1 MILRVTVDKALY
13 ISMLLSLCLLWSAQ
27 PLAAEVYRYSGVD
40 RVVVIGDVHGAHEE
54 LVTLLQGTG
63 LVDEELRW
71 SGGDAHLVSLGD
83 LLDRGDY
90 GRQVMDLVMRLSA
103 EAEAAGGA
111 VHMVHGNHEAMNLT
125 GDLRYVSRGDYAQ
138 FGAEQVGDLPP
149 GFFERR
155 DALAP
160 DGKYGAWLLQ
170 LPVAVV
176 VNDTLFIHGG
186 VSPLLEGMSLQT
198 LNEQARGD
206 IRRFADGWHTLL
218 EAGIVAD
225 SDGFR
230 TIIQRA
236 AALDED
242 AAPEV
247 RAAAEAITS
256 AAEGLPFIP
265 DGPLWYRGNSLC
277 HAYIETEPTARVLEQ
292 LGAARVAIGHTPTR
306 GRRITSRLDGRV
318 LRVDTGMNVAV
329 YEGRPSALVLENGVA
344 RAWYAGEG
352 YADVEIAPHR
362 EWERPYGMSDAA
374 MESFLRTADV
384 IALEDSPQTGV
395 QRVLLEQDGRRLEAV
410 FNTVDTAP
418 GLESRRW
425 RRAGD
430 RAERFGYEIAAY
442 QVDRLLELGMVPVTV
457 ERQIGDARGS
467 LRLWIPSSFSE
478 QQRQAEQIPFTGHCD
493 LAGQYQLMSAFDVLI
508 LNAGHDLGT
517 LRYDEDWHLWL
528 VDQSRAFGV
537 ASDVPSMLRNSELVL
552 TPQMADALT
561 AITTENVA
569 PLAAYLHP
577 RQLEALVTRA
587 RQLQALR

>member
-1 MILRVTVDKALY
+1 MKLRSLTDKILY
-13 ISMLLSLCLLWSAQ
+13 ISSLFALCLLWSAQ
-27 PLAAEVYRYSGVD
+27 PIAAEVHRYSDVD

-63 LVDEELRW
+63 LVDAELRW

-90 GRQVMDLVMRLSA
+90 GRQVMDLLMRLGA
-103 EAEAAGGA
+103 EAAAAGGA
-111 VHMVHGNHEAMNLT
+111 VHVVQGNHEAMNLT

-138 FGAEQVGDLPP
+138 FGTEQAGEFPA

-155 DALAP
+155 EALAP
-160 DGKYGAWLLQ
+160 DGKYGAWLVQ
-170 LPVAVV
+170 LPVAVI

-186 VSPLLEGMSLQT
+186 VSPLLEGLSLET
-198 LNEQARGD
+198 LNERARGD

-218 EAGIVAD
+218 EAGVVTD

-230 TIIQRA
+230 TIIERA
-236 AALDED
+236 AALGEE
-242 AAPEV
+242 ATPEA

-256 AAEGLPFIP
+256 AVDGLPFIP

-292 LGAARVAIGHTPTR
+292 LGATRVAVGHTPTR
-306 GRRITSRLDGRV
+306 GRRITSRLEGRV
-318 LRVDTGMNVAV
+318 LRVDTGMNVAA
-329 YEGRPSALVLENGVA
+329 YEGRPAALVLENGA
-344 RAWYAGEG
+344 ASAWYAGEG
-352 YADVEIAPHR
+352 EAEITVAPHR
-362 EWERPYGMSDAA
+362 EWDRPYGMSDAA
-374 MESFLRTADV
+374 LEAFLRTAEV
-384 IALEDSPQTGV
+384 TALEDSGESGV
-395 QRVLLEQDGRRLEAV
+395 HRVVLEQDGRRLDAV
-410 FNTVDTAP
+410 FNTVDTSP

-425 RRAGD
+425 RRSGD

-457 ERQIGDARGS
+457 ERRIGDARGS

-508 LNAGHDLGT
+508 LNADHDLAT
-517 LRYDEDWHLWL
+517 LRYDEDWRLWL

-537 ASDVPSMLRNSELVL
+537 ASDVPAMLRNSELAL
-552 TPQMADALT
+552 TPQMADALG
-561 AITTENVA
+561 AITTESVA
-569 PLAAYLHP
+569 PLASYLHP

-587 RQLQALR
+587 RHLQALR